1 MQQQGYCA
9 KIFIIRGGN
18 MDNIITKV
26 CNIIGKSNN
35 IVFFGGAGVSTEC
48 GIPDFRSSNG
58 LYNKVSKY
66 KYRPEV
72 ILSHSFFESNP
83 DIFYDYLNNNLLN
96 YNVLPNKG
104 HKALAKLEQL
114 GKIKAVITQNIDN
127 LHQMAGSKKVLELHG
142 TLGRFYCSSCFKN
155 YSPDIV
161 KSQNSVP
168 KCECGGVIRPDIVLY
183 EEPLDERI
191 LEESIQY
198 ISNAQVLIVAGTSLA
213 VYPAAGLLRYY
224 NGNNLIIINK
234 DSTAYDKNAN
244 IVIHEPFAETMDRIM
259 TNMNL

>member
-1 MQQQGYCA
+1 MDDMIA
-9 KIFIIRGGN
+9 K
-18 MDNIITKV
+18 V
-26 CNIIGKSNN
+26 SNIIGKSNN

-48 GIPDFRSSNG
+48 GIPDFRSSDG
-58 LYNKVSKY
+58 LYNKVNKY
-66 KYRPEV
+66 NYSPEV
-72 ILSHSFFESNP
+72 ILSHSFFEKEP
-83 DIFYDYLNNNLLN
+83 DIFYDFLYNNLLK

-104 HKALAKLEQL
+104 HKALARLEQL

-142 TLGRFYCSSCFKN
+142 TLGRFYCCNCLKN
-155 YSPDIV
+155 YSPDDV

-198 ISNAQVLIVAGTSLA
+198 ISNAEVLIVAGTSLA

-224 NGNNLIIINK
+224 KGKHLIIINK
-234 DSTAYDKNAN
+234 DKTGYDKNAS
-244 IVIHEPFAETMDRIM
+244 IIIHEPFAETMDSIM
-259 TNMNL
+259 TYMDLCKEN